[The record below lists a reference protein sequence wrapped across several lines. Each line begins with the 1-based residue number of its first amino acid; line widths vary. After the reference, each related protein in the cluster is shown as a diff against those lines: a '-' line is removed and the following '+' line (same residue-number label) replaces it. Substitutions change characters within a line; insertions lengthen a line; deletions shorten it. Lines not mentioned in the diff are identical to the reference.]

1 MIKRLDFFAKVQF
14 SFNLASSQDIQPQHE
29 KFQNSLMSTLHHVY
43 CTFAVHYEKSLVLCF
58 LRSPLINYFLTLS
71 LEK

>member
-14 SFNLASSQDIQPQHE
+14 SFNLASSQDIQSQHE

-43 CTFAVHYEKSLVLCF
+43 RTFAVHYEKSLVLCF

>member
-14 SFNLASSQDIQPQHE
+14 SVNLASSQDIQSQHE

-43 CTFAVHYEKSLVLCF
+43 CTFAMYYEKSLVLCF